1 MKHTDSG
8 LRCLVRHP
16 DQEGQC
22 MWCSTCKRRVPP
34 KDWDGECPGAPQPRH
49 TEAQL
54 DAVAQKV
61 REA

>member
-1 MKHTDSG
+1 
-8 LRCLVRHP
+8 
-16 DQEGQC
+16 